1 MRTTRDL
8 SRHIRA
14 GVIRYFLSQ
23 ASGFALVAFGLAVLF
38 SALFWLLAPRG
49 EVRELSGTVLR
60 MAFREDYEGSQR
72 VAVVLVEGREV
83 TIRLPMRARCDT
95 GDTIAL
101 QQTSVR
107 IGTATRVARANP
119 RPCG

>member
-1 MRTTRDL
+1 MRTSRDL

-14 GVIRYFLSQ
+14 SVIGHFLSQ
-23 ASGFALVAFGLAVLF
+23 ASGFALVALGLAVLF
-38 SALFWLLAPRG
+38 SAFFWLLAPRG
-49 EVRELSGTVLR
+49 EVRELSGTVVR

-83 TIRLPMRARCDT
+83 TIHLPMRAHCDM

-101 QQTSVR
+101 RQTSVR
-107 IGTATRVARANP
+107 IGTATRVDSGNP